1 MRQLQNRH
9 NNLQKQLAAQV
20 PEIQLSQQTFDREAI
35 VAALPPNS
43 ILVEFVRFNVFD
55 FQAIS
60 ANGETQWYPARYLAF
75 ILTAGKLDTVQMVD
89 LGAADTID
97 RLIQAFRLEA
107 SDYTHPT
114 LTWGKGSQAPK
125 LHIKSWTSCH

>member
-20 PEIQLSQQTFDREAI
+20 PEIQLSDQNFDCEAI

-43 ILVEFVRFNVFD
+43 ILVEFVRFDVFD

-60 ANGETQWYPARYLAF
+60 ANGETQWHPARYLAF

-107 SDYTHPT
+107 SDYTV
-114 LTWGKGSQAPK
+114 Q
-125 LHIKSWTSCH
+125 